1 MKKKILLVDDDLDMI
16 YVHRR
21 LVQNLDYDSILAAN
35 GKEAVEM
42 AATQLPDLILLNIM
56 LPVMDGL
63 QAIRLIRQNPKTRSI
78 PILAVTVLAT
88 HKDKEECLQ
97 SGCDEYICKPFTP
110 LQLAFRIEKLLKSS
124 EKQHTA

>member
-1 MKKKILLVDDDLDMI
+1 MKKKILIVEDDLDMI

-78 PILAVTVLAT
+78 PIMAVTASRSLQDKQKCLKTGFNDYLA
-88 HKDKEECLQ
+88 
-97 SGCDEYICKPFTP
+97 KPFTSS
-110 LQLAFRIEKLLKSS
+110 QLASHIKMLLMQPATSP
-124 EKQHTA
+124 